1 MKIYLLCIVAALFLC
16 SGCVARSALT
26 DISKEI
32 MKQQSKNVKEFS
44 EADKDNIKAE
54 FVKTCGYDTG
64 IVRGLLGSQYEWYM
78 SLGYQEAADDMD
90 EICQGFPGNMWQENQ
105 NLGILIGATARAEG
119 HSIDQVKKYLEA
131 MIPKSLKYFKILFGL

>member
-1 MKIYLLCIVAALFLC
+1 MRIYLLVIVAIFLC

-26 DISKEI
+26 DMSKGI
-32 MKQQSKNVKEFS
+32 MKQQAKNVKEFS

-90 EICQGFPGNMWQENQ
+90 EICQGFEGNTWQKNQ
-105 NLGILIGATARAEG
+105 DLGILVGATARAEG
-119 HSIDQVKKYLEA
+119 HSVDQVRKYLEA
-131 MIPKSLKYFKILFGL
+131 TIPKSVGYFKSLFGL